1 MYRALNSLDAATV
14 ARGEGIVAK
23 NPEGEWS
30 LAEHIV
36 RGSSRMSWANDPWI
50 STTWDRSVAEGFNES
65 GSKLG
70 VVAINLDRVPSV
82 TAEGWRIYPR
92 LPGEAG
98 LPYYYSIW
106 QQEVSVFQSIPQE
119 AIMGFVK

>member
-1 MYRALNSLDAATV
+1 M
-14 ARGEGIVAK
+14 AK
-23 NPEGEWS
+23 NPDGAWS
-30 LAEHIV
+30 LAQHLV
-36 RGSSRMSWANDPWI
+36 KGSSSTSWANDPWI
-50 STTWDRSVAEGFNES
+50 STTWDQSVAQGFNDA

-70 VVAINLDRVPSV
+70 VVAIDLNRVPSA

-106 QQEVSVFQSIPQE
+106 QQEVSVFQNIPQE
-119 AIMGFVK
+119 AILGFVK

>member
-1 MYRALNSLDAATV
+1 M

-30 LAEHIV
+30 LAQHIV
-36 RGSSRMSWANDPWI
+36 KGSSRTSWANDPWI
-50 STTWDRSVAEGFNES
+50 STTWDQGVAEGFNES

-70 VVAINLDRVPSV
+70 VVAINLDRVSSV

-106 QQEVSVFQSIPQE
+106 QQEVSVFQGIPQE